1 MRKILAVLTVLV
13 LGLVLVACSPDTS
26 EIDTF
31 LSPNKIVY
39 TLEETNAGGPIIELG
54 DFEFYSIQKNKTSSK
69 VSIASTEVTR
79 NSLGNNVYEI
89 TVRGLSYNV
98 YVYEAGYED
107 TVANPNQIVV
117 SALSPTYGVEDD
129 AEKIERM
136 LEEGYVPSALPASAA
151 PEQYQTEQARR
162 GELKWDTVV
171 KKWKRMRHS
180 SLEKPFL
187 VLHGMGRNGSTDRI
201 DYAVV
206 VTISVPNYQGNL
218 YEDILNEYKVLE
230 PVSIRNKNE
239 IMVNL

>member
-1 MRKILAVLTVLV
+1 MDDILRCDENTVNIIYSNSMNPS
-13 LGLVLVACSPDTS
+13 GLAKLPIPLPINANISSTIHLSWTIATLSKANALHVEDYTESAIEDTFYPHDKKYKFTKGNRS
-26 EIDTF
+26 RTLHIENDAEEIDR
-31 LSPNKIVY
+31 I
-39 TLEETNAGGPIIELG
+39 
-54 DFEFYSIQKNKTSSK
+54 
-69 VSIASTEVTR
+69 
-79 NSLGNNVYEI
+79 
-89 TVRGLSYNV
+89 
-98 YVYEAGYED
+98 
-107 TVANPNQIVV
+107 
-117 SALSPTYGVEDD
+117 
-129 AEKIERM
+129 

-180 SLEKPFL
+180 SLEQPFL

-218 YEDILNEYKVLE
+218 YEDILSEYKVLE